1 MHYTVDGGAEKP
13 KKGREATRRL
23 ATAGDHS
30 LPPLGLERQRREMF
44 FFWSPGARDTQKKL
58 EPHQACLV
66 GAGATEE
73 RQPLLKVLPRA
84 GGLGRVVR
92 NIMASP
98 LLLLSSLLPASLFG

>member
-44 FFWSPGARDTQKKL
+44 FSGAQ
-58 EPHQACLV
+58 EP
-66 GAGATEE
+66 EI
-73 RQPLLKVLPRA
+73 PR
-84 GGLGRVVR
+84 R
-92 NIMASP
+92 S
-98 LLLLSSLLPASLFG
+98 